1 MKKEIKTT
9 CLLVMMVVLSNFTF
23 AQNQKYTVYQ
33 DHVKPA
39 MQAEYEKTTKEFIEE
54 CKKYNL
60 QNADWRTASMS
71 DGRYLYLSAIDKMAD
86 LDRNWFAPLEEKMG
100 KENLQ
105 KYWDKFDKCYDKNG
119 SYTMTLEKELSYMPT
134 GVTMNTEGQDYR
146 RYHFF
151 YVLPPNSKKMAA
163 KLKDIKA
170 LYEKKNAKENYRIYH
185 SGYGVIGEYYLAVV
199 SAKDEQSYAKTADEN
214 DALLGDDWL
223 KLFGELLQLTDKYE
237 NISGKMR
244 PDLSYVTKK

>member
-1 MKKEIKTT
+1 MKKVIKTSSFLAVM
-9 CLLVMMVVLSNFTF
+9 LLLTHLTF

-39 MQAEYEKTTKEFIEE
+39 MQAEYEKTTKEFVEE
-54 CKKYNL
+54 CKKYDL
-60 QNADWRTASMS
+60 QNADWTTASMS
-71 DGRYLYLSAIDKMAD
+71 DGRYLYLSPIEKMAD
-86 LDRNWFAPLEEKMG
+86 LDRNWFASLEEKMG

-119 SYTMTLEKELSYMPT
+119 SYTMTLEKDLSYMPGGISIT
-134 GVTMNTEGQDYR
+134 TPGQEYR

-151 YVLPPNSKKMAA
+151 YVTPPNSKKMAA

-214 DALLGDDWL
+214 DALLGDEWL

-237 NISGKMR
+237 NISGRMR
-244 PDLSYVTKK
+244 PDLSYTAKK